1 MFGMNRILGSGRT
14 RVLGVIGGIEPMS
27 GADFLLR
34 LAEATQAAGAAS
46 SIDIIFEQQHAT
58 GHGADPKA
66 EFAARQMYLFDRIEG
81 FRARG
86 ASVVVLPGFASL
98 AFMQELKANSPLPIA
113 DMVEALLEHVQ
124 STSPQVR
131 RIGVLTTPEL
141 QEDGLFERYF
151 GAAGIAV
158 CYPARDVVQ
167 EGMQPAEALY
177 RCSADLVRRGA
188 QLLLPAI
195 ADLAIAARHVPLG
208 MPLIDAHQ
216 VYARYVAV
224 TDFAPPLRPF
234 KLGVVGGVGPAA
246 TVDFLEKFVRH
257 TPAQRDQDHIK
268 VMVEQNPQIP
278 DRTDYLLGKGVD
290 PTLALYATCRKLQ
303 AGEAD
308 LIAIPCNTAHAFV
321 DRIQPHLD
329 VPILNMLTITVG
341 HIRELFPT
349 LRMVGLLAT
358 SGTLASGIYR
368 QSLEAQGLEEITP
381 PPQMQ
386 QRVMN
391 AIYGPE
397 GVKAGFT
404 AGQCMED
411 LSAAID
417 DLAARGARVI
427 ILGCTELPLVYS
439 SGEGRS
445 RGGHRV
451 LLVDPTEIL
460 AIRCVAWARD
470 ISGPR
475 LADTAESE

>member
-1 MFGMNRILGSGRT
+1 MDRTLGSGRT

-34 LAEATQAAGAAS
+34 LAEATQAAGTAS

-58 GHGADPKA
+58 GHRADPKA
-66 EFAARQMYLFDRIEG
+66 EFAARQLYLFDRIEG

-86 ASVVVLPGFASL
+86 ASAVVLPGFSSL
-98 AFMQELKANSPLPIA
+98 AFMQELKANSRLPIA
-113 DMVEALLEHVQ
+113 DMLEALVEHVQ
-124 STSPQVR
+124 VKFPQVR

-141 QEDGLFERYF
+141 QQDGLFERYF
-151 GAAGIAV
+151 AQAGIAV
-158 CYPARDVVQ
+158 RYPALDVVQ
-167 EGMQPAEALY
+167 EGMQPMEALY
-177 RCSADLVRRGA
+177 ARSADLVRQGS
-188 QLLLPAI
+188 QLLLPAMT
-195 ADLAIAARHVPLG
+195 DLAVTARHIQLGVPV
-208 MPLIDAHQ
+208 IDAHK
-216 VYARYVAV
+216 VYAGYVAV

-329 VPILNMLTITVG
+329 IPILNMLTVTVG

-381 PPQMQ
+381 PPGMQ
-386 QRVMN
+386 HRVMN

-397 GVKAGFT
+397 GVKAGFI

-411 LSAAID
+411 LSAAVD

-445 RGGHRV
+445 RSGHPV
-451 LLVDPTEIL
+451 LFVDPTEIL
-460 AIRCVAWARD
+460 AIRCVARAMD

-475 LADTAESE
+475 LSDTAESE

>member
-1 MFGMNRILGSGRT
+1 MNRILGTGRT

-34 LAEATQAAGAAS
+34 LAEATQASGAAS
-46 SIDIIFEQQHAT
+46 SVDIIFEQQHAT
-58 GHGADPKA
+58 GHRTDPKA
-66 EFAARQMYLFDRIEG
+66 EIAARQMYLFDRIEG

-98 AFMQELKANSPLPIA
+98 AFMRELQANSPLPIA
-113 DMVEALLEHVQ
+113 DMLEALREHVR
-124 STSPQVR
+124 TKFPTVR
-131 RIGVLTTPEL
+131 RIGVLTTLEL
-141 QEDGLFERYF
+141 QQDGLFEHYF
-151 GAAGIAV
+151 EPAGIAV
-158 CYPARDVVQ
+158 LYPPTQVARDGLQPLQ
-167 EGMQPAEALY
+167 ELY
-177 RCSADLVRRGA
+177 AHSADLVRQGS
-188 QLLLPAI
+188 QLLLPA
-195 ADLAIAARHVPLG
+195 LAELAVAARDVQLEIPV
-208 MPLIDAHQ
+208 IDAHK
-216 VYARYVAV
+216 VYAHYVAV
-224 TDFAPPLRPF
+224 GDFAPPLRPF

-303 AGEAD
+303 TGEVD

-321 DRIQPHLD
+321 DRIQPQLD
-329 VPILNMLTITVG
+329 IPILNMLTVTVG
-341 HIRELFPT
+341 HIRELFPN

-381 PPQMQ
+381 PPEMQ

-397 GVKAGFT
+397 GVKAGFI
-404 AGQCMED
+404 AGQCIED
-411 LSAAID
+411 LSAAVD

-445 RGGHRV
+445 RNGHPI
-451 LLVDPTEIL
+451 LFVDPTEIL
-460 AIRCVAWARD
+460 AIRCVARAME

-475 LADTAESE
+475 LSDAVGSE